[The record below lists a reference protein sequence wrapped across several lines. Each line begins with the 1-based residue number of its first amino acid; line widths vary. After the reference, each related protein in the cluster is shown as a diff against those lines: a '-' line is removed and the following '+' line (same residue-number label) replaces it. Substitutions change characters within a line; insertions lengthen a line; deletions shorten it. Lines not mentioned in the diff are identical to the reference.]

1 MLALLSGRA
10 NLTLTFNMQG
20 WIKIYRE
27 ILNKPIWLLSTPE
40 QKTILI
46 TILLMAN
53 HEKNEWEWKGERY
66 ICQPG
71 QMITSLDK
79 IAKKAGKGISIQNVR
94 TALLRFE
101 KYSFLTNESTNSN
114 RLITI
119 CNWEDYQDKETE
131 QKNEDQSF
139 VSPLLVGCYQDA
151 NSQNLTDNLT
161 SEKESVSVSSTGDC
175 CNAKTEDNKVSNSQP
190 TGDQQAPNN
199 QPTTNKNDKN
209 IKNDKEDILQSND
222 CPKSDEEVLKE
233 KPKRKNN
240 TKPKKSGQET
250 DKDTDLNKKARE
262 AFEARYFRLFKEKY
276 YWQAKDAGNMT
287 RVLNALKHQREQKG
301 LSNEDNVEVVAAL
314 TSFLNEAVKD
324 EWIVQNFSIS
334 VLFSK
339 FNEIVARAKAKE
351 QERKNQKISGYEQS
365 TNGIQPRGYNSNRQ
379 SANDKAASR
388 ATLDNLADAIL
399 EQHKTENST

>member
-1 MLALLSGRA
+1 
-10 NLTLTFNMQG
+10 MQG

-53 HEKNEWEWKGERY
+53 HEENEWEWKGERY

-119 CNWEDYQDKETE
+119 CNWDDYQTKEIDSN
-131 QKNEDQSF
+131 K
-139 VSPLLVGCYQDA
+139 DA
-151 NSQNLTDNLT
+151 NSQPT
-161 SEKESVSVSSTGDC
+161 S
-175 CNAKTEDNKVSNSQP
+175 
-190 TGDQQAPNN
+190 DQQASNN

-222 CPKSDEEVLKE
+222 CPHEEKVVVKE
-233 KPKRKNN
+233 KAKNKSTRK
-240 TKPKKSGQET
+240 KKTEPS
-250 DKDTDLNKKARE
+250 DKDTQLNNEARKI
-262 AFEARYFRLFKEKY
+262 FEARYLRETSEKY
-276 YWQAKDAGNMT
+276 YWTGKDGGNMT
-287 RVLNALKHQREQKG
+287 NILNALKHQRTEKG
-301 LSNEDNVEVVAAL
+301 LSNESNTDILAAL
-314 TSFLNEAVKD
+314 SMFINIAVKD
-324 EWIVQNFSIS
+324 EWIKKKLSVSI
-334 VLFSK
+334 LFSQ
-339 FNEIVARAKAKE
+339 FNEIVARAKAEE
-351 QERKNQKISGYEQS
+351 QQRK
-365 TNGIQPRGYNSNRQ
+365 
-379 SANDKAASR
+379 SAGNYGVK
-388 ATLDNLADAIL
+388 
-399 EQHKTENST
+399 

>member
-1 MLALLSGRA
+1 
-10 NLTLTFNMQG
+10 MQG

-53 HEKNEWEWKGERY
+53 HEENEWEWKGERY

-119 CNWEDYQDKETE
+119 CNWEDYQAKETE
-131 QKNEDQSF
+131 S
-139 VSPLLVGCYQDA
+139 
-151 NSQNLTDNLT
+151 
-161 SEKESVSVSSTGDC
+161 
-175 CNAKTEDNKVSNSQP
+175 NKDVNSQP

-199 QPTTNKNDKN
+199 QLTTNKNDKN

-222 CPKSDEEVLKE
+222 CPKPDEEVLKE

-287 RVLNALKHQREQKG
+287 RVLNALKHQREQKR

-339 FNEIVARAKAKE
+339 FNEIVASAKARE
-351 QERKNQKISGYEQS
+351 QERIKIEKNYGSK
-365 TNGIQPRGYNSNRQ
+365 
-379 SANDKAASR
+379 
-388 ATLDNLADAIL
+388 
-399 EQHKTENST
+399 